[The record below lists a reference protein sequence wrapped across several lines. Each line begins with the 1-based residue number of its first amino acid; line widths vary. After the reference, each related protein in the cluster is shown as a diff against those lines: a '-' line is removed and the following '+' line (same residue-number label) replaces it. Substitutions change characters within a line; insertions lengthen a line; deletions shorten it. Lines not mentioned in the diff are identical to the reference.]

1 MKMGKIEALGQTIKS
16 QHGTVLAVLG
26 YLQLCIIIAIIV
38 LAILGNWLSMSIFS
52 GVLIMILI
60 FTYRYFSNVLT
71 KGGLKDDN

>member
-1 MKMGKIEALGQTIKS
+1 MSKIDAFGQTIKP

-38 LAILGNWLSMSIFS
+38 LAILGSWLVMSIFS

-60 FTYRYFSNVLT
+60 FAYRYFSNVLT
-71 KGGLKDDN
+71 KGGLQDDN